1 MEKIQSIQKSKT
13 IDYSDKPLERFWLEC
28 NTDSL
33 QQTEDCRTFFTETL
47 NKSSDSVICMQTEKI
62 DDPELI
68 KALYAASKNNRIYIL
83 TNDKPSALKDLSGCC
98 LVRYGVNNIGSFMLI
113 NPGKQN
119 SSGYLFTAPF
129 LASSFASDNIILTL
143 DINQTKT
150 LFRFFCNAF
159 WNKASHEIIDNFDS
173 EMPVSEPPLDFL
185 PNLNDFCDE
194 IYVKKECTAPT
205 ADAIVMLP
213 ELRSEQLIDYR
224 TVTDSKILIHF
235 GYVDEQA
242 LMKMTNS
249 NNELYAAKNICAQLV
264 LTKTDKSFLIP
275 KPYISKTDNIFAL
288 ELNDAQKNILM
299 NKIRSRIIDKL
310 EYRYL
315 HSEKRGGYAD
325 RTIYFTSSPEKA
337 IQIRTQSDIELSA
350 VCSSKF
356 FERNLFEQQEPQ
368 FQDDGVS
375 CNITYTWEIK
385 PFFLPNG
392 AKKDRLYDEWQDI
405 EQQYKKLCETLKQE
419 IDDAGK
425 RNITE
430 RLKRFFLGKNHK
442 FTEYKNK
449 LDELKMKQLSILEK
463 HERNKIVKDINEIK
477 QNISSDKKDIDNE
490 IKKADID
497 DVITTLEDKKMEKEK
512 ELLGLQ
518 EQYHM
523 DLQEKE
529 AEIHMLKQKLDK
541 LEKEMENV
549 NNRSV
554 EEVLDEQEEE
564 QVKD

>member
-98 LVRYGVNNIGSFMLI
+98 LVRSGVNNIGSFMLI

-173 EMPVSEPPLDFL
+173 GMPVSEPPLDFL

-242 LMKMTNS
+242 LTEIING
-249 NNELYAAKNICAQLV
+249 NNELYATKNISTQL
-264 LTKTDKSFLIP
+264 LLKETGKSFLIP

-288 ELNDAQKNILM
+288 ELNDTQKNILM
-299 NKIRSRIIDKL
+299 NKIRSGIDKP
-310 EYRYL
+310 EYHYL
-315 HSEKRGGYAD
+315 HSEKRGRYAG
-325 RTIYFTSSPEKA
+325 RTIHFTSTPEKA
-337 IQIRTQSDIELSA
+337 IQIRTHSDIELST
-350 VCSSKF
+350 VYSSKF
-356 FERNLFEQQEPQ
+356 FERDLFEQQEPQ

-375 CNITYTWEIK
+375 CSIAYTWEIK
-385 PFFLPNG
+385 PFCLPNG
-392 AKKDRLYDEWQDI
+392 AKKARLYDEWEDI
-405 EQQYKKLCETLKQE
+405 EQQYKKLCETLKQD

-430 RLKRFFLGKNHK
+430 RLKRFFLGKNQK
-442 FTEYKNK
+442 FMQYKNK
-449 LDELKMKQLSILEK
+449 LDELKTKQLSSLEK
-463 HERNKIVKDINEIK
+463 SDRKELVKSINEIR
-477 QNISSDKKDIDNE
+477 QNISSDKRDIDNE
-490 IKKADID
+490 IEKAKIDDAITDLENKKAERET
-497 DVITTLEDKKMEKEK
+497 VLSE
-512 ELLGLQ
+512 LQ
-518 EQYHM
+518 EKRKIE
-523 DLQEKE
+523 LQEKE
-529 AEIHMLKQKLDK
+529 AEINALKQKLA
-541 LEKEMENV
+541 EKEEEMENV
-549 NNRSV
+549 NNQSV
-554 EEVLDEQEEE
+554 EEGLDEQEEE